1 MTFWVWLRQQ
11 RDRDDAI
18 GDLATDARHD
28 RHAPH
33 DARAF
38 ERYLLLIHASS
49 GARDA
54 CRQALAEWRG
64 AR

>member
-1 MTFWVWLRQQ
+1 MTFWLWLRQQ
-11 RDRDDAI
+11 RDRDDPI
-18 GDLATDARHD
+18 GDLATDALHD

-33 DARAF
+33 GARAF
-38 ERYLLLIHASS
+38 ERYLLIHASS

-54 CRQALAEWRG
+54 CRQALAAWRG